1 VKIVF
6 LLPGTGENPI
16 GGFKIV
22 YQYADGLAGR
32 GHAVSVV
39 HPSFI
44 GSASTSFA
52 TRFRRHGLSYM
63 KQKLAGSW
71 RPDAWFTFSNNVR
84 LLWTPAFN
92 PTFIPKADVYVA
104 TWWLTAERLAAWKLP
119 GRQLY
124 LIQHYET
131 WGGPTERVDA
141 TWRAPLEKIVIAKW
155 LADIAAGF
163 GERAHYIPNGLD
175 FKQFG
180 CDEAI
185 TDRNDSAIAML
196 SHASDW
202 KGTADGIA
210 ALSLARDSVPGLT
223 AEIFGVGEKPVGLP
237 PWVKYHKRPAQSELR
252 SIYNRAA
259 IFLAPSWTEGW
270 PLPPAEAMMCG
281 AAVIATDIGGH
292 REYCFD
298 GDTAILAP
306 AQNPAALAERIV
318 RLCRDRAA
326 RMLIADQGHR
336 YIQRFTWE
344 RALELFENALS
355 VEHTRRE
362 IQLVG
367 AEA

>member
-6 LLPGTGENPI
+6 LLPGTGENPV

-32 GHAVSVV
+32 GHEVSVV

-52 TRFRRHGLSYM
+52 TRFRRHLLSYM

-92 PTFIPKADVYVA
+92 PIFIPKADVYVA
-104 TWWLTAERLAAWKLP
+104 TWWLTAERLAAWRMP

-131 WGGPTERVDA
+131 WGGPAERVDA
-141 TWRAPLEKIVIAKW
+141 TWRAPLQKIVIAKW

-180 CDEAI
+180 CDNAI
-185 TDRNDSAIAML
+185 SDRNDYAVAML
-196 SHASDW
+196 SHSADW
-202 KGTADGIA
+202 KGTKDGIA
-210 ALSLARDSVPGLT
+210 ALTLARNSVPGLV
-223 AEIFGVGEKPVGLP
+223 AELFGVGDKASDLP
-237 PWVKYHKRPAQSELR
+237 PWVRYHKTPPQSELR
-252 SIYNRAA
+252 AIYNRAA
-259 IFLAPSWTEGW
+259 IFVAPSWAEGW

-281 AAVIATDIGGH
+281 AAVVATDIGGH
-292 REYCFD
+292 REFCINEK
-298 GDTAILAP
+298 TAILVP
-306 AQNPAALAERIV
+306 VKNPNELAEKIV
-318 RLCRDRAA
+318 QLCKDRAK
-326 RMLIADQGHR
+326 RVRIAEQGNQ
-336 YIQRFTWE
+336 YIQRFTWQ
-344 RALELFENALS
+344 RALDLFESALT
-355 VEHTRRE
+355 VEHPR
-362 IQLVG
+362 QAMQMVG
-367 AEA
+367 VEP